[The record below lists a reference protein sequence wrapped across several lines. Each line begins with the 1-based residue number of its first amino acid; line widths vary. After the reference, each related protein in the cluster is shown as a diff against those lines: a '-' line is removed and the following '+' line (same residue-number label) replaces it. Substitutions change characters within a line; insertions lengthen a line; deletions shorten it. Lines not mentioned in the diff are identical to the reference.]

1 MIIVDYCKL
10 KFQNNFNVFNR
21 NFLCEFFWAK
31 SAKVFDQIGRN
42 IGFEK
47 VNEKL
52 ARKMNFCT
60 LIFVV
65 GQSKLTFCVNHSCN
79 YKKIAIEK

>member
-1 MIIVDYCKL
+1 MI
-10 KFQNNFNVFNR
+10 FR
-21 NFLCEFFWAK
+21 AK

-65 GQSKLTFCVNHSCN
+65 GQSKLTFCV
-79 YKKIAIEK
+79 